1 MSNVMWKDVVF
12 YTIKDTLS
20 ANNQIN
26 NAVDGAIVSN
36 YGCAGLSQNYINAN
50 CSHVKQMSDFKA
62 KGTVLVSVFVPPGN
76 LDELSDFVDNAI
88 NEKWLETRLDDGQ
101 IANVFLRKNSVKV
114 DAKKDNMTFGYQFY
128 AILEDNNL

>member
-1 MSNVMWKDVVF
+1 
-12 YTIKDTLS
+12 
-20 ANNQIN
+20 
-26 NAVDGAIVSN
+26 
-36 YGCAGLSQNYINAN
+36 
-50 CSHVKQMSDFKA
+50 MSDFKA
-62 KGTVLVSVFVPPGN
+62 KGTVLVSVFVPHGN

-101 IANVFLRKNSVKV
+101 IANVFLLKNSVKV